1 MLRRRFKKLDPI
13 VAITVTLVI
22 AAIIAL
28 VFVLSAD
35 PAGAATGGV
44 TADPDRKDAKPR
56 KAKLRKGRAIPPR
69 NAPRRVKKA
78 IRAANKI
85 RRKPYKYGGGHGRWN
100 DSGYDCSGA
109 VSYVLRAAGAL
120 KRPLDS
126 GGLSRWGRRGK
137 GKWITVYAHG
147 GHAYAM
153 IAGLRWDTSMVP
165 GDGPGWSKRKRSAN
179 GFKRRHRRN
188 L

>member
-13 VAITVTLVI
+13 VAITVALVI
-22 AAIIAL
+22 AAIVAL
-28 VFVLSAD
+28 VVVLSAD

-44 TADPDRKDAKPR
+44 TADPNGNDAKPR
-56 KAKLRKGRAIPPR
+56 KAKLRKGRAIPPD

-78 IRAANKI
+78 IRAANEI
-85 RRKPYKYGGGHGRWN
+85 RKKPYKYGGGHGRWN

-126 GGLSRWGRRGK
+126 GGLSRWGRHGK

-153 IAGLRWDTSMVP
+153 IAGLRWDTSMTP

-179 GFKRRHRRN
+179 GFKKRSRRN